1 VEPGYWNHNT
11 HYHRWLLGVVPP
23 AVGTA
28 VDVGCGD
35 GLLLQRLAPRCRRVV
50 GLEPDRA
57 TAARASARTV
67 GLAHVQVEQVGLL
80 DWEAPDG
87 SVDVVCAVASLHHLD
102 LAAALSRAARL
113 LRPGGVLVV
122 VGLAREHGVADRC
135 WGLLSLI
142 GATALERLH
151 PSQDARVP
159 VREPQL
165 SWAETRAVYTRVL
178 PGSVFRR
185 RLLWRYTAVW
195 RASEGVPGA
204 QRSVAR

>member
-1 VEPGYWNHNT
+1 MEPGYWNHNT
-11 HYHRWLLGVVPP
+11 HYHRWLLDVLPP
-23 AVGTA
+23 NVGTA
-28 VDVGCGD
+28 VDAGCGD
-35 GLLLQRLAPRCRRVV
+35 GLLLEWLAPRCRRVV
-50 GLEPDRA
+50 GLEPDPA
-57 TAARASARTV
+57 TATRARARTA

-80 DWEAPDG
+80 DWKAPDE

-151 PSQDARVP
+151 PSHDARVP
-159 VREPQL
+159 VRDPEL
-165 SWAETRAVYTRVL
+165 SWAETRAVYAQVL

-185 RLLWRYTAVW
+185 RLLWRDTAVW
-195 RASEGVPGA
+195 RTSLGDPRA
-204 QRSVAR
+204 

>member
-1 VEPGYWNHNT
+1 MEPGYWDHNT

-50 GLEPDRA
+50 GLEPDPA

-102 LAAALSRAARL
+102 LAAAVSRAARL
-113 LRPGGVLVV
+113 LRPGG
-122 VGLAREHGVADRC
+122 
-135 WGLLSLI
+135 
-142 GATALERLH
+142 
-151 PSQDARVP
+151 
-159 VREPQL
+159 
-165 SWAETRAVYTRVL
+165 VL

-195 RASEGVPGA
+195 RTSEGGSRA